1 MEEVIEKFS
10 KFGSPYIG
18 HPNNKLPGIEMNSGS
33 LGHGLP
39 VCVGMALAGKMD
51 KKDYRVYTVMGDGE
65 LAEGS
70 VWEGAMS
77 AGNYKL
83 DNLCVIIDN
92 NGLQIDGTNDQV
104 MPVGDPCAKFAAFG
118 FETVKVDGH
127 DIQAIV
133 DAIQAPVT
141 PGKPR
146 FICCETVKGKG
157 VSFMENVVGWHG
169 KAPNKEEYIKA
180 MKELGVEVDG

>member
-1 MEEVIEKFS
+1 
-10 KFGSPYIG
+10 
-18 HPNNKLPGIEMNSGS
+18 
-33 LGHGLP
+33 
-39 VCVGMALAGKMD
+39 
-51 KKDYRVYTVMGDGE
+51 
-65 LAEGS
+65 
-70 VWEGAMS
+70 
-77 AGNYKL
+77 
-83 DNLCVIIDN
+83 
-92 NGLQIDGTNDQV
+92 

-157 VSFMENVVGWHG
+157 VSFMETWSAGTARHPIR
-169 KAPNKEEYIKA
+169 KSTSR
-180 MKELGVEVDG
+180 L

>member
-1 MEEVIEKFS
+1 MILQRQRKVLSQRLKVPPTVNQFKNTLEKNQAAELFR
-10 KFGSPYIG
+10 
-18 HPNNKLPGIEMNSGS
+18 L
-33 LGHGLP
+33 
-39 VCVGMALAGKMD
+39 LAKYAPETAAE
-51 KKDYRVYTVMGDGE
+51 KKARLAAKAKAE
-65 LAEGS
+65 AEGKPAEEKRAPF
-70 VWEGAMS
+70 VVKYG
-77 AGNYKL
+77 L
-83 DNLCVIIDN
+83 DNFVVLLDH

>member
-1 MEEVIEKFS
+1 
-10 KFGSPYIG
+10 
-18 HPNNKLPGIEMNSGS
+18 
-33 LGHGLP
+33 
-39 VCVGMALAGKMD
+39 
-51 KKDYRVYTVMGDGE
+51 
-65 LAEGS
+65 
-70 VWEGAMS
+70 
-77 AGNYKL
+77 
-83 DNLCVIIDN
+83 
-92 NGLQIDGTNDQV
+92 

-118 FETVKVDGH
+118 FETTKVNGH

-133 DAIQAPVT
+133 DAIQAPMT